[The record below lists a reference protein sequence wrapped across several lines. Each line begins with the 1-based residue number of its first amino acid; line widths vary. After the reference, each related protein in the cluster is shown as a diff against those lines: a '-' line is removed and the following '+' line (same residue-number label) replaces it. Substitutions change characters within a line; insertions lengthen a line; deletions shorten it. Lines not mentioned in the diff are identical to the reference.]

1 MSRMSHLKE
10 FGRLSRRGLV
20 VGVLIAALIVAAGG
34 ARTAASDDSAVAFV
48 QDIGNDVIAIL
59 GDKANSTLA
68 EREVAFRDV
77 MARGFD
83 IPTVTRFV
91 LGRHWRAATE
101 EQRAQFSA
109 IFLEFIARVYA
120 SRFDTYSY
128 GGEQFTVRSTIAD
141 ESGDTIVRARVAR
154 PSGADPVELDFR
166 VRSKDGSHQ
175 VVDLYVEGIS
185 MLLTHRAEFS
195 SVINRKGFDGLLS
208 DIRARIEA
216 PIGDPAE

>member
-1 MSRMSHLKE
+1 MSRLPHIKDVS
-10 FGRLSRRGLV
+10 RLSRRGLV
-20 VGVLIAALIVAAGG
+20 VGVLIAALMVAAGG
-34 ARTAASDDSAVAFV
+34 ARTAASDDAAVAFV
-48 QDIGNDVIAIL
+48 QGIGNDVIAIL

-77 MARGFD
+77 MERGFD
-83 IPTVTRFV
+83 IPLVTRFV
-91 LGRHWRAATE
+91 LGRHWRTSTD

-109 IFLEFIARVYA
+109 IFLDFIARVYA

-128 GGEQFTVRSTIAD
+128 GGEQFTVRSAIAD
-141 ESGDTIVRARVAR
+141 ESGDTIVRSRVAR

-166 VRSKDGSHQ
+166 VRSKDGRHR

-216 PIGDPAE
+216 PIGDAAE

>member
-1 MSRMSHLKE
+1 M
-10 FGRLSRRGLV
+10 
-20 VGVLIAALIVAAGG
+20 VGVLIAVLMAAVAGQ
-34 ARTAASDDSAVAFV
+34 REAASDDAAVAFV
-48 QDIGNDVIAIL
+48 QGIGDEVIAIL

-68 EREVAFRDV
+68 EREVAFRDL
-77 MARGFD
+77 MGRGFD

-91 LGRHWRAATE
+91 LGKHWRSATDD
-101 EQRAQFSA
+101 QRAEFTA
-109 IFLEFIARVYA
+109 IFLDFLARVYA
-120 SRFDTYSY
+120 SRFDSYSY
-128 GGEQFTVRSTIAD
+128 GGELFTVRSAIAD

-166 VRSKDGSHQ
+166 VRSRDGNHR

-216 PIGDPAE
+216 PIGVAAE